1 MNYHDRLH
9 VRIFSYVLPRSWNTH
24 RPAVTPH
31 LVTSYFSLSNCT
43 SRSWSRL
50 HSHHYC
56 TCRTSIGLVT
66 ITNSKYHV
74 MNSVPFCESEW
85 TVRSTKKG
93 ADDRYGRAEVRQT
106 SSNSVDYLPGD
117 VPHRST
123 QIYQEKTTKQV
134 LLGTF
139 PDLKR
144 SMRMDN
150 DR

>member
-9 VRIFSYVLPRSWNTH
+9 VRIFSYVLPRSWNIH

-31 LVTSYFSLSNCT
+31 LVTSYFSLCNCT

-93 ADDRYGRAEVRQT
+93 ADNRYGRTEVRQT
-106 SSNSVDYLPGD
+106 SSNSVDYCMATCLTDLPK
-117 VPHRST
+117 ST
-123 QIYQEKTTKQV
+123 KRKQRNKYCSR
-134 LLGTF
+134 
-139 PDLKR
+139 PSRLKR